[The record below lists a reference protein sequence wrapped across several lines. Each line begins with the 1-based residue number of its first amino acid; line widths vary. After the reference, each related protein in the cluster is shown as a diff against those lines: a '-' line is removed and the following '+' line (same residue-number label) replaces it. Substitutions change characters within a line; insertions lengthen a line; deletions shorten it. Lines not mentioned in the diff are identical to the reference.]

1 MDDRNGGGAFLA
13 GLVIGGLVGAAIAL
27 LMAPQSGEE
36 TRAQIRGTSLELKDK
51 ANESMAQAREKAE
64 AITADAR
71 RRGEEITVEARKRAE
86 EIVAEAR
93 RNADEIEAA
102 AHEQAASASGEVSEA

>member
-1 MDDRNGGGAFLA
+1 MADRNGGGEFFA

-36 TRAQIRGTSLELKDK
+36 TRAQIRDASVELKDK
-51 ANESMAQAREKAE
+51 ADVTIAEARTKAE

-71 RRGEEITVEARKRAE
+71 RRGEEITADARKRADKM
-86 EIVAEAR
+86 VADAR
-93 RNADEIEAA
+93 KSADEITTSAETEAA
-102 AHEQAASASGEVSEA
+102 EESTGEA